1 MVAKHT
7 GLRKLVRTPWIC
19 KPSQFRI
26 TKLSYS
32 YFSKEMYF
40 FERYQSY
47 ARLLRSWRAVCIS
60 NLKFYFYDVKRN
72 CFPVHVLL
80 LN

>member
-7 GLRKLVRTPWIC
+7 GLRKISKTPWNC
-19 KPSQFRI
+19 KPSQFGI
-26 TKLSYS
+26 TKLSYF
-32 YFSKEMYF
+32 YFSKIMHF

-47 ARLLRSWRAVCIS
+47 ARLLRSRRDVCKS
-60 NLKFYFYDVKRN
+60 NLKFYFYDVKHN
-72 CFPVHVLL
+72 CFPVQVLL